1 MRRFIFIIGGA
12 RSGKSR
18 YAVELAKRFKAR
30 VAFIATSTLSDE
42 EMEERIKQHKSFG
55 PRRWKVIEEA
65 ENVASILPQLK
76 DRYRVIL
83 IDCLGMLISNLLV
96 AGLKD
101 KEIEK
106 RIRIL
111 TRAILKLE
119 LITILVSNEVGAGI
133 VPENP
138 LARRFRDLIGF
149 ANQKMAEQADEV
161 ILMQSGLPLRIKGE
175 PVNAKIK

>member
-1 MRRFIFIIGGA
+1 MSRFIFIIGGA

-30 VAFIATSTLSDE
+30 VAFIATATLSDQ
-42 EMEERIKQHKSFG
+42 EMKKRIKQHKSFR
-55 PRRWKVIEEA
+55 PRHWKVIEET
-65 ENVASILPQLK
+65 ENVASILPPLK
-76 DRYRVIL
+76 DRYGVIL
-83 IDCLGMLISNLLV
+83 IDCLGLLISNLL
-96 AGLKD
+96 ASGLKD

-106 RIRIL
+106 RIKIL
-111 TRAILKLE
+111 LETILKLE

-149 ANQKMAEQADEV
+149 ANQKMAEEADEA
-161 ILMQSGLPLRIKGE
+161 ILMQSGIPIKIKGE
-175 PVNAKIK
+175 